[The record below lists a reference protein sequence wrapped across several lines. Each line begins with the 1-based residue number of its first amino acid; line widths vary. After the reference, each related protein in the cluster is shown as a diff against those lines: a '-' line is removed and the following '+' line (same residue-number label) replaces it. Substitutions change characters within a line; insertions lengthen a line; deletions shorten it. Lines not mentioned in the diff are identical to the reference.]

1 MTDPRKAARV
11 AVLVELAA
19 LGLAFYLLNRERFP
33 SLGLALQRAAYLGCQ
48 QAARGLG
55 TLAIELEKSYRV
67 KVAP

>member
-1 MTDPRKAARV
+1 MPERKAIRL
-11 AVLVELAA
+11 AVLIELAA
-19 LGLAFYLLNRERFP
+19 LGLAVYLLNRERFP
-33 SLGLALQRAAYLGCQ
+33 NVALTLQRAAYLGCQ